1 MPKSFI
7 ASEII
12 PVFSIFRQR
21 RQHYDTYILTDQVAQ
36 ARLEVVPERGGL
48 VTSWQVQGRELLY
61 MDTERFANPNLTVRG
76 GMPILFPICGSLL
89 GNTFTHNGCDY
100 TLTEH
105 GFARAQPWEVID
117 RITQD
122 RVSIVLELWSNDQT
136 RAVYPFDFQLTF
148 TYTLQGDTLATH
160 QRYTNY
166 SPEPM
171 PFATGFHPYFLVIDK
186 AQLRFDIPATV
197 AIDHKTQAI
206 QSFANAFDFSSS
218 EIDWA
223 FPQLTRPFAS
233 VADRNRHTRITLHYS
248 NAFSTLVFWTLQGK
262 DFYCLEPWS
271 AGQNAL
277 NSGDRLIYLAPGA
290 SLETSMN
297 LTVEF
302 G

>member
-1 MPKSFI
+1 M
-7 ASEII
+7 
-12 PVFSIFRQR
+12 FSISRQR
-21 RQHYDTYILTDQVAQ
+21 RQHYDTYVLTDPVAQ
-36 ARLEVVPERGGL
+36 SRLEVVPERGGL

-61 MDTERFANPNLTVRG
+61 VDMERFANPNLAVRG
-76 GMPILFPICGSLL
+76 GMPVLFPLCGNLPGSI
-89 GNTFTHNGCDY
+89 FTHQGRDY
-100 TLTEH
+100 PLTQH
-105 GFARAQPWEVID
+105 GFARDQPWEVID

-122 RVSIVLELWSNDQT
+122 RVSIVLELRSNDQT

-148 TYTLQGDTLATH
+148 TYSLQGHTLATH

-171 PFATGFHPYFLVIDK
+171 PFTTGFHPYFLVIDK
-186 AQLRFDIPATV
+186 NQLRFDIPATE
-197 AIDHKTQAI
+197 AIDHKTQTLK
-206 QSFANAFDFSSS
+206 SFGNVFDFSHN

-223 FPQLTRPFAS
+223 FPHLTRQFAS
-233 VADRNRHTRITLHYS
+233 VVDCNRHTRITLNYS

-277 NSGDRLIYLAPGA
+277 NSGDRLIHLAPGA
-290 SLETSMN
+290 SLETFMN